1 MPATAKT
8 YELEGQLLEACSC
21 NTPCPCW
28 IGEDPDGGICKSFLA
43 YHFDRGEIQGIDV
56 SGQTLVKIVYI
67 PGNVL
72 AGNWRAVIYLDEN
85 SSPEQRR
92 VLLDVITGEL
102 GGPLADLAKLVSEN
116 LDVRVAP
123 IEYHVHDAEGTIKIG
138 EILSA
143 EMAPYRSAD
152 GKPTKLVDSIF
163 STIPGSPAYVAKASH
178 HRVNLPE
185 FNFVWEYSGKN
196 AIQGAFRFEA

>member
-21 NTPCPCW
+21 NTPCP
-28 IGEDPDGGICKSFLA
+28 
-43 YHFDRGEIQGIDV
+43 
-56 SGQTLVKIVYI
+56 
-67 PGNVL
+67 
-72 AGNWRAVIYLDEN
+72 
-85 SSPEQRR
+85 
-92 VLLDVITGEL
+92 
-102 GGPLADLAKLVSEN
+102 
-116 LDVRVAP
+116 
-123 IEYHVHDAEGTIKIG
+123 
-138 EILSA
+138 
-143 EMAPYRSAD
+143 
-152 GKPTKLVDSIF
+152 IF

>member
-56 SGQTLVKIVYI
+56 SGQTLVKIVHI

-72 AGNWRAVIYLDEN
+72 AGNWRAVIYLDEKLLTGTTQGP
-85 SSPEQRR
+85 SRR
-92 VLLDVITGEL
+92 
-102 GGPLADLAKLVSEN
+102 
-116 LDVRVAP
+116 
-123 IEYHVHDAEGTIKIG
+123 YHRRAWRTFG
-138 EILSA
+138 
-143 EMAPYRSAD
+143 
-152 GKPTKLVDSIF
+152 
-163 STIPGSPAYVAKASH
+163 
-178 HRVNLPE
+178 
-185 FNFVWEYSGKN
+185 
-196 AIQGAFRFEA
+196 

>member
-67 PGNVL
+67 PGTSL
-72 AGNWRAVIYLDEN
+72 AGNWRAVIYLDDK
-85 SSPEQRR
+85 SSPEQRK

-102 GGPLADLAKLVSEN
+102 GGPLA
-116 LDVRVAP
+116 
-123 IEYHVHDAEGTIKIG
+123 
-138 EILSA
+138 SA
-143 EMAPYRSAD
+143 EMAPYRSGD